1 MNSGETIIGLTNA
14 RIKFPDVTNLVY
26 YLMNSDEDFDEAEF
40 AFDWSEVEQED
51 LDDPNF
57 DPYVDAVDLIR
68 PSWDTWGPDPR
79 YPDVIPHTFDAI
91 SQSQTLLRS
100 WLYYALQSRLYY
112 ALQSRLYYAR
122 RLRERIE
129 DQDNDPQNRVL
140 AQEDLRYLEN
150 QYPDV
155 MNQYPPGD

>member
-1 MNSGETIIGLTNA
+1 MIIGLTNA
-14 RIKFPDVTNLVY
+14 RIKFPDVADLVY

-40 AFDWSEVEQED
+40 AFDWSEVDQED

-68 PSWDTWGPDPR
+68 PSWDTWGPDLR

-91 SQSQTLLRS
+91 SQSQSLLRS
-100 WLYYALQSRLYY
+100 WLYYALQ
-112 ALQSRLYYAR
+112 ARLYYAR

-129 DQDNDPQNRVL
+129 DQDNDPQNRAL

>member
-1 MNSGETIIGLTNA
+1 MTEEEEEMNSGETIIGLTNA
-14 RIKFPDVTNLVY
+14 RIKFPDVTNLVC

-79 YPDVIPHTFDAI
+79 YPDVIPHIFDAI
-91 SQSQTLLRS
+91 S
-100 WLYYALQSRLYY
+100 
-112 ALQSRLYYAR
+112 QSRLYYAR

-129 DQDNDPQNRVL
+129 DQDNDPQNRAL

>member
-1 MNSGETIIGLTNA
+1 MTGENEMNSGETIIGLTNA

-112 ALQSRLYYAR
+112 AR

>member
-14 RIKFPDVTNLVY
+14 RIKFPDVTNLVC

-79 YPDVIPHTFDAI
+79 YIRTSYPTSSTPAASPRLSSGPGCTTPSSPGCTTPADSGRGLKTRITTLKTGRWPRRTCVTWKT
-91 SQSQTLLRS
+91 STQT
-100 WLYYALQSRLYY
+100 
-112 ALQSRLYYAR
+112 
-122 RLRERIE
+122 
-129 DQDNDPQNRVL
+129 
-140 AQEDLRYLEN
+140 
-150 QYPDV
+150 
-155 MNQYPPGD
+155 

>member
-1 MNSGETIIGLTNA
+1 MNSGETIMGLTNA
-14 RIKFPDVTNLVY
+14 RIKFPNVTNLVY

-57 DPYVDAVDLIR
+57 DSYVDAVDLIR

-79 YPDVIPHTFDAI
+79 YPDVIPHTFDDS
-91 SQSQTLLRS
+91 SQPQTLLRS
-100 WLYYALQSRLYY
+100 RLYYALQSRLYY

-122 RLRERIE
+122 QLRQRIE
-129 DQDNDPQNRVL
+129 DQDNDPQNRAL